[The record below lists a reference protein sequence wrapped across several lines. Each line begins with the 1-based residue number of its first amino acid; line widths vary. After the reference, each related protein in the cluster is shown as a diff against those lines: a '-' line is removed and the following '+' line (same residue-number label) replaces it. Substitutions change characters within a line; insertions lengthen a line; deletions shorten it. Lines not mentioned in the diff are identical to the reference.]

1 MKPPKQPMKK
11 TPSPLAVLLTAMFG
25 GQLRW
30 LTYCMLAAG
39 VLGAGWWFGWRSVR
53 ERVLAGKAYRV
64 TVEDIYLSAS
74 PTWVRSHI
82 RDEVLSRMNIEGNSL
97 SLVDDDLCSRLA
109 GEFALHP
116 WVLRVVEVRKS
127 YPARVD
133 VKLEY
138 RKPVAMVEVPAGP
151 DEVPDA
157 DRDAEAT
164 AAAGG
169 TGDAATMLSAMANRG
184 GLLPVDAGAVLLPT
198 ADFSRAEARRYPRI
212 GGIGYLPPGP
222 AGTPWGDPRVA
233 GAAEIAALLVDD
245 WQSLGLYRIMPSIAP
260 DTGSHH
266 EEPAFE
272 LWTRDG
278 TRVIWGWRPAT
289 ELTGEVPA
297 TEKVARLKKCLA
309 KAETP
314 GASPIATPIVA
325 PLADG
330 TPRLDI
336 DIRYTRGVTSTPQ
349 TATLPDVKWR

>member
-1 MKPPKQPMKK
+1 MKPPRQPMKK
-11 TPSPLAVLLTAMFG
+11 TPSPLAMLLTAMFG

-39 VLGAGWWFGWRSVR
+39 VLGAGWWFGWRTVR
-53 ERVLAGKAYRV
+53 ERVLAGKAYRL
-64 TVEDIYLSAS
+64 TADDIYLSTPPA
-74 PTWVRSHI
+74 WVRSHI
-82 RDEVLSRMNIEGNSL
+82 RDEVLGRMNLASNSL
-97 SLVDDDLCSRLA
+97 SLVDDDLCPRLA

-133 VKLEY
+133 IKLDY
-138 RKPVAMVEVPAGP
+138 RRPVAMVEVPAGP

-169 TGDAATMLSAMANRG
+169 TGDAATMLSAVATRG

-212 GGIGYLPPGP
+212 SGIGYLPVGP

-245 WQSLGLYRIMPSIAP
+245 WQAWGLYRIMPSIAP
-260 DTGSHH
+260 DTGSPHD
-266 EEPAFE
+266 EPAFE

-289 ELTGEVPA
+289 ELTGEVTA
-297 TEKVARLKKCLA
+297 ADKLARLKKHLTR
-309 KAETP
+309 AEAP
-314 GASPIATPIVA
+314 DSSVPAAGAT
-325 PLADG
+325 
-330 TPRLDI
+330 RMDI
-336 DIRYTRGVTSTPQ
+336 DIRYMRGVTSTPQ
-349 TATLPDVKWR
+349 TAALPDVKWR